1 VQLHEINREFVRFLE
16 DKLDASRDFEERAGL
31 ASLKGECWLRLVRNG
46 RTGRKFVLIVRQRR

>member
-31 ASLKGECWLRLVRNG
+31 ASLKGGC
-46 RTGRKFVLIVRQRR
+46 